1 VVSVSCTMCP
11 CPMLTGRNVAWG
23 YMPADMI
30 SRQGTNVMAQKA
42 LTDTMV
48 RSAQADAGTRLQIGD
63 ARCQGLELRVTE
75 RGAKSF
81 AFQYRSKRDGKVVR
95 LTLGT
100 YPDLGLADARMKA
113 EQYRHLIAQG
123 GDPRDEKRDAVTSAK
138 RQGKTFDEVAELYME
153 QYAKP
158 NKASWQD
165 DQSHLKRP
173 RAKWRNL
180 AISAITDDHV
190 AELLDEIVVEAPVS
204 ANRTQSILHTLFRWA
219 KEPGRKYVTINPL
232 ADMKRRAKETPKDRV
247 LSDDEIRTLWHALD
261 IEPVNPSIALMLKM
275 ILLTAARPGM
285 VAGMLRDELH
295 GLDGAAPEWHLPA
308 SRMKNG
314 KPFILPLSPQ
324 AVAIIKQ
331 AQPEPAEPVIFP
343 SPHHNRAPMARQS
356 LSRAAVVLVDQLGM
370 AKWTPQDLRRT
381 AATLARRHG
390 VPRDHVRALLAHT
403 EGDVTAI
410 YDRFDMLP
418 EKRRAVTTLG
428 SAIDAI
434 ATSCSGGKQ

>member
-1 VVSVSCTMCP
+1 
-11 CPMLTGRNVAWG
+11 
-23 YMPADMI
+23 
-30 SRQGTNVMAQKA
+30 MAQKA

-48 RSAQADAGTRLQIGD
+48 KSAQAATSTRLQVSD
-63 ARCQGLELRVTE
+63 AKCQGLELRVTE

-95 LTLGT
+95 LTLGS
-100 YPDLGLADARMKA
+100 YPDLSLADARIKV

-123 GDPRDEKRDAVTSAK
+123 GDPRDEKRGAVTLAK
-138 RQGKTFDEVAELYME
+138 RQGKTFEEVAALYLE

-173 RAKWRNL
+173 RTKWRNIP
-180 AISAITDDHV
+180 ISAITDDHV
-190 AELLDEIVVEAPVS
+190 AELLDKIAVEAPVS

-219 KEPGRKYVTINPL
+219 KEPGRKYVTVNPV
-232 ADMKRRAKETPKDRV
+232 ADMPRRAKETPKDRV
-247 LSDDEIRTLWHALD
+247 LSDHEIRTLWHTLD
-261 IEPVNPSIALMLKM
+261 THQPLTPSIALVFKM

-285 VAGMLRDELH
+285 VTGMLANELH
-295 GLDGAAPEWHLPA
+295 DIDGTAPEWHLQA

-324 AVAIIKQ
+324 AVAIIKK
-331 AQPEPAEPVIFP
+331 ARPGPDEPVIFP
-343 SPHHNRAPMARQS
+343 SPQHKRASLARQT
-356 LSRAAVVLVDQLGM
+356 LSRAAAALVAHLGM
-370 AKWTPQDLRRT
+370 EKWTPHDLRRT

-403 EGDVTAI
+403 ENDVTSI
-410 YDRFDMLP
+410 YDQYDMLP
-418 EKRRAVTTLG
+418 EKRSAVATLG
-428 SAIDAI
+428 LAIDAI
-434 ATSCSGGKQ
+434 VAAR